1 MHFNAAWFRSL
12 IHEKK
17 DHNSTCQ
24 VKLVYSFPVWE
35 PKHLMILLGHA
46 CQVILAVRHGVHSI
60 QDCCSDVYSY
70 AWDSRYLGSLVRV
83 SDLPGLCRFRFASTD
98 RLVMPPFKLS
108 TIGSRTFNV
117 AAAGECDNVTSPLL
131 VFRKRLKTHLFGKPY
146 PVIVL

>member
-46 CQVILAVRHGVHSI
+46 CQITLAVRPGVHPV

-98 RLVMPPFKLS
+98 RHLS
-108 TIGSRTFNV
+108 IARFS
-117 AAAGECDNVTSPLL
+117 
-131 VFRKRLKTHLFGKPY
+131 
-146 PVIVL
+146 